1 MGCFKVLVLF
11 AAILCMSLLVC
22 AEDEVNLQAQ
32 IEEGPMEAIRSRRA
46 ACSDRAHGHICE
58 SFKSFCKDSGRN
70 GVKLRANCKK
80 TCGLC

>member
-1 MGCFKVLVLF
+1 
-11 AAILCMSLLVC
+11 
-22 AEDEVNLQAQ
+22 
-32 IEEGPMEAIRSRRA
+32 A